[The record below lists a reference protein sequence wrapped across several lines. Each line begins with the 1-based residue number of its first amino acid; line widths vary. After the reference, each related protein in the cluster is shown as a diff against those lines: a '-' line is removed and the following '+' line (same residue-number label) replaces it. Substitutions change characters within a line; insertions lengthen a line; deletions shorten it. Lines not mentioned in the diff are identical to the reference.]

1 MKRILLGRILRA
13 HGIKGE
19 LVLATYTG
27 APAAI
32 GDYGPLSDES
42 GNRTY
47 VITIVRVTP
56 KGVIAR
62 VTGVPD
68 RTAAEQLKGI
78 DLYVDRAR
86 LPDPEDGAYYH
97 EDLVG
102 LAAVATDGAVIGEI
116 VSVQNFGA
124 GNLVEIRLAGA
135 KRTELVPFTDAF
147 VPEVD
152 IAAGR
157 AVVVMPVATAD
168 DDTDHDADR
177 PD

>member
-13 HGIKGE
+13 HGIRGE
-19 LVLATYTG
+19 LLLATYTA
-27 APAAI
+27 APEAI
-32 GDYGPLSDES
+32 GDYGPLSDEA
-42 GNRTY
+42 GTRTY
-47 VITIVRVTP
+47 DITVVCETP

-62 VTGVPD
+62 VKGVPD

-97 EDLVG
+97 EDLIG
-102 LAAVATDGAVIGEI
+102 LEAVSPGGQPIGEI

-124 GNLVEIRLAGA
+124 GDLVEIRLAGS

-147 VPEVD
+147 VPQVD
-152 IAAGR
+152 IAARR
-157 AVVVMPVATAD
+157 AVVVMPV
-168 DDTDHDADR
+168 DAKDEGEAEA
-177 PD
+177 